1 MGFLK
6 DGVVLVT
13 RAMRPRWD
21 NREPVYRHFIRFA
34 QYAPQ
39 LRFVDRILS
48 PRGRVGSPF
57 MEPFRIIGR
66 YLQWNFCYDGH
77 DFTFKILAGPTTPQ
91 HNARTIFE
99 FSKNNIGQTV
109 PGAMRGGDGILMGRR
124 VNDKVTTAVFG
135 GPVRTYHDD
144 ENMTMLNHAEPGH
157 LFSGG
162 HLGLQFKDETDGNTY
177 VIMKG
182 GGSNNFSSINQL
194 FGSWIFPNMG
204 RANLEAY
211 TRYHN
216 LPPIKHKVEEISN

>member
-13 RAMRPRWD
+13 RALRPRWD
-21 NREPVYRHFIRFA
+21 NGKPIYRHFIRFA

-39 LRFVDRILS
+39 LRIVDHILS
-48 PRGRVGSPF
+48 PTGRVGSPF

-66 YLQWNFCYDGH
+66 YLQWKICYDGH

-91 HNARTIFE
+91 HNARSFFE

-109 PGAMRGGDGILMGRR
+109 PGAMRGGDGELMGRR
-124 VNDKVTTAVFG
+124 TNGGVTTAVFG
-135 GPVRTYHDD
+135 GQVKTTHDND
-144 ENMTMLNHAEPGH
+144 KMTMLNYAEPGH
-157 LFSGG
+157 VFSGG
-162 HLGLQFKDETDGNTY
+162 HLGLQFIDETDGNTY
-177 VIMKG
+177 LIMAG

-194 FGSWIFPNMG
+194 FGSWVFPNMG
-204 RANLEAY
+204 RATLEAY

-216 LPPIKHKVEEISN
+216 LPRRKHTVEEISN